1 MRSIG
6 KKGPMGGW
14 GISRIFQTWERL
26 SMKGFPCDL
35 QTGEAEEWR
44 HLDLEALGTMAAR
57 DICYWESL

>member
-1 MRSIG
+1 
-6 KKGPMGGW
+6 MGGW

-35 QTGEAEEWR
+35 QTGEAEGWR